1 MMRIKEL
8 MRIFFG
14 GIYMNPIPM
23 RKVSDFYEPYV
34 NEEEFFRRLQSLTFT
49 GAPTQIDYQ
58 LFKENIQRKVWPML
72 SQTHFYLID
81 ESYTET
87 EWKDMISE
95 HYIHTRYLVKPTA
108 VRVHLFN
115 EKSEINQSY
124 LGCFT
129 LRKINNNDMVLSFIY
144 PNWNVLCLEECNFK
158 NSYLVTVQKTIHILA
173 EEVQITTTPFFVQDG
188 AVTCCAHANIL
199 MMSHFLHLRFGYKK
213 IRIPE
218 IAQGYLRR
226 EKQYPTK
233 GLIPE
238 QIMEVLTNNGV
249 YIRPIIVKK
258 ENLPLEKKEDIK
270 ETIKAHLRSGLPVL
284 MLIDKHAVLIV
295 GFREEENFD
304 GVVFFDDS
312 GVLIHS
318 INEKIYEEQNNE
330 YDNFVYNC
338 SWNYIFNFVK
348 EKSAENIYFLVPF
361 HEKIFVNYDDVF
373 CRCLILEKNMMEDGE
388 TYALT
393 NKRFF
398 IADNVVCKKFINEYV
413 MDRELVGDAVDQ
425 FIRNEQ
431 PHYLW
436 CYEFE
441 FQGELYIIF
450 INSTYNMHDKENNMY
465 INKNCEPF
473 HIAKHFHTVEPICL
487 WKMKQDQIPLFTKRL
502 NQCNSFGNHDVF
514 DNVNVMSKAPTKP
527 SKRLEEPLEKTRDL
541 NDAPDENKIG
551 KEESVN
557 E

>member
-1 MMRIKEL
+1 MRIKGL

-14 GIYMNPIPM
+14 GIYMKPIPM
-23 RKVSDFYEPYV
+23 RKICDFFEPYA
-34 NEEEFFRRLQSLTFT
+34 NEEQFFRRLQSLTFT
-49 GAPTQIDYQ
+49 GTPTQIEYN

-72 SQTHFYLID
+72 SQTRFYVID
-81 ESYTET
+81 ENYTET

-95 HYIHTRYLVKPTA
+95 HYIHTRYSVKPTV

-115 EKSEINQSY
+115 EKTEINQSY

-144 PNWNVLCLEECNFK
+144 PNWNVLCLEECNFR
-158 NSYLVTVQKTIHILA
+158 NSYLVTVKKTIHIFA
-173 EEVQITTTPFFVQDG
+173 EEVEITTTPFFVQDG

-249 YIRPIIVKK
+249 YIRPIVVKK
-258 ENLPLEKKEDIK
+258 GNLSIEKKEDIK

-295 GFREEENFD
+295 GFREEEDFD

-318 INEKIYEEQNNE
+318 INEEVYAKQDDE
-330 YDNFVYNC
+330 YDNFVYTCN
-338 SWNYIFNFVK
+338 WNYIFNFV
-348 EKSAENIYFLVPF
+348 EENPAEIVTFLVPF

-373 CRCLILEKNMMEDGE
+373 CRCLILEKNIMEGGE
-388 TYALT
+388 TYALK

-425 FIRNEQ
+425 FICNEQ

-436 CYEFE
+436 CFEFE

-450 INSTYNMHDKENNMY
+450 INSTYNMHDKENNIY
-465 INKNCEPF
+465 INKDYEPF
-473 HIAKHFHTVEPICL
+473 HIAKHFHTVEPIYL
-487 WKMKQDQIPLFTKRL
+487 SEMKEDQIPLFTKRL
-502 NQCNSFGNHDVF
+502 QQNHALENHDVF
-514 DNVNVMSKAPTKP
+514 GDINVMSKAPKKP
-527 SKRLEEPLEKTRDL
+527 PKRCEEPLEKTKEL
-541 NDAPDENKIG
+541 KSDAPDKNEIG
-551 KEESVN
+551 KGGIAN
-557 E
+557 G